1 MIIHYRGKLI
11 CVIFISLPAA
21 VLLLPQYYREG
32 GRSMSHFLAADER
45 TLVHLMTEY
54 GTDIKRLCL
63 CLLNDSYLA
72 EDAAQETFV
81 KAWRNLSGF
90 RNECSEKTWLC
101 KIAVNTCH
109 SMRRGFW
116 SRSVTTHAPEDMPEG
131 EASQFP
137 EYDPTVWNTVQA
149 LPEPLKSSLI
159 LRYYEGL
166 SMQETALALGTNVN
180 TLNTRLRKAKSVLQ
194 EKLKGWYFDE
204 DE

>member
-1 MIIHYRGKLI
+1 M
-11 CVIFISLPAA
+11 
-21 VLLLPQYYREG
+21 REG
-32 GRSMSHFLAADER
+32 GRLMSNFLASDEQE
-45 TLVHLMTEY
+45 LVRLMTDY

-90 RNECSEKTWLC
+90 RHDCSEKTWLC
-101 KIAVNTCH
+101 HIAVNTCH

-116 SRSVTTHAPEDMPEG
+116 FRSVSTHAPEDLPEAAQLDPG
-131 EASQFP
+131 
-137 EYDPTVWNTVQA
+137 YDPTVWNTVQS
-149 LPEPLKSSLI
+149 LQEPLKSSLI

-166 SMQETALALGTNVN
+166 SLEETALALGTNVN
-180 TLNTRLRKAKSVLQ
+180 TLNTRLRKARSILQ
-194 EKLKGWYFDE
+194 AKLKGWYFDE